1 MEHLEFIGLQSQIPA
16 GDTAVGVLQPVEGS
30 VVRTEDEQPSLQV
43 ILQSTDHPLDSTP
56 SRWCCIGTPSLTAS
70 VWRTVLGGQPPAPAE
85 TTPPLAPCS
94 KHRSAGEKRQGNL
107 PVALGQIQCHEKASH
122 AQPTQELVDLGHW
135 DWGGKSVLP
144 LPCQNAPPHSWH
156 YPLALWPRWAL
167 ATWQVF
173 WNWMKGVIQALY
185 LPVQIVLI

>member
-16 GDTAVGVLQPVEGS
+16 GDTAVGVLQPLEGS

-56 SRWCCIGTPSLTAS
+56 SRWCCIGSPSLTAS

-107 PVALGQIQCHEKASH
+107 PVALGQIQCHEKATWGIEIEGIEIEVVNLCCPSPVRTH
-122 AQPTQELVDLGHW
+122 HLIVDITHSPCDHDGP
-135 DWGGKSVLP
+135 LP
-144 LPCQNAPPHSWH
+144 LGKYFGTEW
-156 YPLALWPRWAL
+156 RE
-167 ATWQVF
+167 
-173 WNWMKGVIQALY
+173 
-185 LPVQIVLI
+185 